1 MIMEK
6 NNMRDKKGFTLIELL
21 VVIAI
26 IALLMAV
33 LLPSLK
39 KAKEQARF
47 VICKNNLRSYA
58 LAGNMYLQDNDG
70 AFPHPMVCVDGAETF
85 GGTYITEH
93 PKECRW
99 HDGDVEPTGA
109 FWSYLD
115 AEGVHSCPSFL
126 SVVKSRGPD
135 HPGHNP
141 DIPIVPRNTYSMN
154 GFLGKGGMVGSNYD
168 DLVAANGNAQMP
180 KITDVKYTS
189 GVLFVTEENIWTIH
203 ISSGDEISLSMD
215 ALNDMYFF
223 PRIYGNGDCIA
234 TFHKA
239 QDPALNTGV
248 SNVLFLDGHVGEE
261 KAYDEDDLDI
271 GYSNN
276 SLDLVRKK

>member
-1 MIMEK
+1 
-6 NNMRDKKGFTLIELL
+6 MRNKRGFTLIELL

-26 IALLMAV
+26 IALLLAI
-33 LLPSLK
+33 LSPALR

-58 LAGNMYLQDNDG
+58 LAGNLYLEDNDG

-85 GGTYITEH
+85 GGTYITQH

-99 HDGDVEPTGA
+99 HDGDVVPTGA
-109 FWSYLD
+109 FWPYLD
-115 AEGVHSCPSFL
+115 AQGVHSCPSFL

-141 DIPIVPRNTYSMN
+141 SIPIVPRNTYSMN
-154 GFLGKGGMVGSNYD
+154 GYLGKGGMVGSSYD
-168 DLVAANGNAQMP
+168 NLVAKNGNDQMP
-180 KITDVKYTS
+180 KISDVKYTA
-189 GVLFVTEENIWTIH
+189 GVLFIAEENIWTVNQDN
-203 ISSGDEISLSMD
+203 GDDIRLSED

-223 PRIYGNGDCIA
+223 PRLYGNGDCIA

-239 QDPALNTGV
+239 TDAKLNTGV
-248 SNVLFLDGHVGEE
+248 CNVLFLDGHVDEE
-261 KAYDEDDLDI
+261 KAYDEDDLAL
-271 GYSNN
+271 GYSNK
-276 SLDLVRKK
+276 SLTLVKRK